1 MQDNGGWQR
10 RERQPFGSA
19 VFGGRTTQVKA
30 GGDKVCRI
38 RRDRESDSTSSMRNE
53 KTLQPN
59 NVGMS

>member
-10 RERQPFGSA
+10 GREPFGSA

-38 RRDRESDSTSSMRNE
+38 RRDRERAIVPQVCEMR
-53 KTLQPN
+53 KLYSPI
-59 NVGMS
+59 M